1 MLNFVSV
8 YFTISIFNNFKIL
21 HTVIQ
26 KEEYDIEYRSDH
38 SLGNE
43 SVQVHFDSS
52 KVIEK
57 EKTKHYA
64 AV

>member
-1 MLNFVSV
+1 MLNFVFV
-8 YFTISIFNNFKIL
+8 YFTISILNNFKIL

-26 KEEYDIEYRSDH
+26 KEEYDTEYWSDH

-52 KVIEK
+52 KVTEK